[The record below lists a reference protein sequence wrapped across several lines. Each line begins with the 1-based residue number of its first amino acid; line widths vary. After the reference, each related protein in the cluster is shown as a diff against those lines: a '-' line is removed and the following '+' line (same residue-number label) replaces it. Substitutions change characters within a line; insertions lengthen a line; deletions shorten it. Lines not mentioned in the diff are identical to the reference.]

1 MDLAIE
7 NTTVAIRVVLLLLL
21 LLACLQD
28 VRSRFISGW
37 VVVSSMLVAL
47 ALFTLQSGPFE
58 MLLLSIVVLILG
70 VVASRLNVLGG
81 ADSKLLAALV
91 LVINPAHWSLYLL
104 GFMVVTAFTV
114 LSVVLLRYIEQ
125 DAGLARIPLIPAIV
139 LPAVLL
145 NLMYTLG

>member
-1 MDLAIE
+1 
-7 NTTVAIRVVLLLLL
+7 
-21 LLACLQD
+21 
-28 VRSRFISGW
+28 
-37 VVVSSMLVAL
+37 MLVAL